1 MPRVKARSRRA
12 QLLQVLGQEARQFST
27 ATIMLHAA
35 IAERL
40 GLNITD
46 HKAADLLTRLG
57 PMSAGELAEH
67 TGLTTGAVTGII
79 DRLEKAGFARREND
93 PHDRRRVI
101 VRIAMKPEL
110 ERRVNQLFEPLSRAT
125 AELAGAYSDRE
136 LAVILD
142 FMKKARAMSQERIA
156 KLRAGNVPTK
166 A

>member
-1 MPRVKARSRRA
+1 MPRVKPPRRA
-12 QLLQVLGQEARQFST
+12 QLLQVLGHEARQFST
-27 ATIMLHAA
+27 TTIMLHAA

-57 PMSAGELAEH
+57 PMAAGELAEL

-79 DRLEKAGFARREND
+79 DRLEEAGFARREKD

-110 ERRVNQLFEPLSRAT
+110 ERRVAQLFEPLSRAT
-125 AELAGAYSDRE
+125 AELAQSYSDRD

-142 FMKKARAMSQERIA
+142 FMQKARAMSQDRIA
-156 KLRAGNVPTK
+156 KLRAENPSLK
-166 A
+166 R